1 MVQGVIFSMPCTIS
15 LLGADG
21 TLYWALRRRRYGFP
35 ATANIRCIKKCAGIL
50 RTANKSKLSTKQPV
64 KIRALIVQ
72 PENYWGPT
80 PDCRGPPVFTRWTY
94 RISKVM
100 CRPEWDWM
108 IMILR
113 NIRLSTKQ
121 PVRIRTFSSPA
132 FNCGHHVISGYCRRW
147 PLGQQIHAGHIKSVK

>member
-1 MVQGVIFSMPCTIS
+1 MVQGVIFSMPCTIG

-72 PENYWGPT
+72 PENYWGPS

-94 RISKVM
+94 QISKVM
-100 CRPEWDWM
+100 CQPNETEKRRGKGMVAQPS
-108 IMILR
+108 IAQGIRFSIQYFICILAPGYNR
-113 NIRLSTKQ
+113 GS
-121 PVRIRTFSSPA
+121 RIQYILYSSE
-132 FNCGHHVISGYCRRW
+132 
-147 PLGQQIHAGHIKSVK
+147 L